1 MSRIVKITLFITNL
15 LMGLVLS
22 RFAISKLTGWDISV
36 KAFIEMAKPLGID
49 PTFFRVFTG
58 VIILFIFLGYL
69 VTSLFTLLE
78 NKMQDKQKMS
88 YILFVKLTNLAGLL
102 TMGGALLAEY
112 FLRVEPKLL
121 LVYIAI
127 GVIVFSS
134 INLYIIQ
141 NKLIIKKTTT

>member
-1 MSRIVKITLFITNL
+1 MNKIILFTTNL

-22 RFAISKLTGWDISV
+22 RFAISKLTGWEISV

-58 VIILFIFLGYL
+58 IIILFIFLGYL
-69 VTSLFTLLE
+69 ATSLLSLLIK
-78 NKMQDKQKMS
+78 KMDVKQKAQ
-88 YILFVKLTNLAGLL
+88 YLLVAKITNLAGLL
-102 TMGGALLAEY
+102 TMLGALLAEY
-112 FLRVEPKLL
+112 FLRVDPKLL

-141 NKLIIKKTTT
+141 NKLILKNKLYEIF

>member
-1 MSRIVKITLFITNL
+1 MNKIIKIVLFTTNL

-22 RFAISKLTGWDISV
+22 RFAISKLTGWEISV

-58 VIILFIFLGYL
+58 IIILFIFLGYL
-69 VTSLFTLLE
+69 ATSLFTLLD
-78 NKMQDKQKMS
+78 NKIGIKQQIQ
-88 YILFVKLTNLAGLL
+88 YILFAKLTNLAGLL
-102 TMGGALLAEY
+102 TMVGALLAEY
-112 FLRVEPKLL
+112 FLRIEPKLL